1 MCLTACS
8 HDTANNKDVIF
19 LPENTE
25 VLSVIMIF
33 VTILLGFGGVLLPR
47 PSFFFLSSPLWKCE
61 NVRFSP
67 SPWKKSSFQLY

>member
-47 PSFFFLSSPLWKCE
+47 PSFFFFKLPLVE
-61 NVRFSP
+61 V
-67 SPWKKSSFQLY
+67 